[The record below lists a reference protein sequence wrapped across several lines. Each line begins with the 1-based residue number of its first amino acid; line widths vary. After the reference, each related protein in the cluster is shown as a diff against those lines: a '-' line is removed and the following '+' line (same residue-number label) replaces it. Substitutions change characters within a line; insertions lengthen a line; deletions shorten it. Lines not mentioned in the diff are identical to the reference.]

1 MASLNRLPHG
11 YYGNA
16 APQHDDHRHQSPIR
30 VKELSERD
38 RRRLLMHFLELG
50 ESDRL
55 LRFGTVLP
63 DALVTR
69 YVQRLDFVRDTVFG
83 VFDADLALVGVG
95 HLAYVPCDTK
105 SLPMAATEK
114 ERVAEFGVS
123 VAASARSL
131 GIGSRLFERAAIHC
145 RNEDVDTLY
154 MQCLATNHTMIHI
167 ARKAGMQIHRTHGE
181 ADAYLKL
188 APANPGSMLQEAV
201 EQQVA
206 VLDYTIRS
214 NTRAAAAWLAE
225 LPSHLGA
232 GKEEQK

>member
-1 MASLNRLPHG
+1 MGTLDRLPHG
-11 YYGNA
+11 YRNGTTAHPEANR
-16 APQHDDHRHQSPIR
+16 QQGRIR

-38 RRRLLMHFLELG
+38 RRRLLMHFLALG
-50 ESDRL
+50 DSDRL
-55 LRFGTVLP
+55 LRFGTIQP
-63 DALVTR
+63 DEMVTR

-95 HLAYVPCDTK
+95 HLAFVPCDMQPVP
-105 SLPMAATEK
+105 SAHTEK
-114 ERVAEFGVS
+114 ARVAEFGVS
-123 VAASARSL
+123 VAASARSF

-167 ARKAGMQIHRTHGE
+167 ARKAGMQIHRAHGE

-188 APANPGSMLQEAV
+188 TPANSCTMLQEAV

-206 VLDYTIRS
+206 ALDYTIRA
-214 NTRAAAAWLAE
+214 NTRAAAQWLAD
-225 LPSHLGA
+225 LPAHLGSF
-232 GKEEQK
+232 KEEQK